1 MNQVMNKK
9 KNISERKAI
18 LATQPGKS
26 AERNTTP
33 AILKVQKNIE
43 TVLEMEKENVQSRSV
58 AEHIADKVTTYAGST
73 PFIIFHIIWFGG
85 WILLN
90 GRILGIH
97 PFDPFPFSFLTLVV
111 SLEAIFL
118 TLLVLMSQN
127 RMTKEADKRA
137 HLDLQINMLD
147 EQETT
152 MILRMVQNISKHL
165 GLKDELDDSIKEL
178 CEETDV
184 NHVAKTLD
192 EKVNGNGLVNKA

>member
-1 MNQVMNKK
+1 MEKEISAKK
-9 KNISERKAI
+9 
-18 LATQPGKS
+18 QP
-26 AERNTTP
+26 ADT
-33 AILKVQKNIE
+33 VQKNIE
-43 TVLEMEKENVQSRSV
+43 TILKLENESV
-58 AEHIADKVTTYAGST
+58 KSLSPVEHIADKVTTFAGST
-73 PFIIFHIIWFGG
+73 PFIIIHIIWFAG

-90 GRILGIH
+90 CSMIPGIK

-152 MILRMVQNISKHL
+152 MILRMVQKITKHL
-165 GLKDELDDSIKEL
+165 GLEEETDTPNKDL
-178 CEETDV
+178 CEETDIST
-184 NHVAKTLD
+184 VAKIIE
-192 EKVNGNGLVNKA
+192 EKIETK

>member
-1 MNQVMNKK
+1 MERNRMNGLMKK
-9 KNISERKAI
+9 DDRGTIQKNISTI
-18 LATQPGKS
+18 L
-26 AERNTTP
+26 E
-33 AILKVQKNIE
+33 
-43 TVLEMEKENVQSRSV
+43 LEKQAVEKRSR
-58 AEHIADKVTTYAGST
+58 AEHIADKITSVAGST
-73 PFIIFHIIWFGG
+73 PFIILHVCWFAA

-90 GRILGIH
+90 GSVIPGMRA
-97 PFDPFPFSFLTLVV
+97 FDPFPFSFLTLMV

-152 MILRMVQNISKHL
+152 VILRMVQKIGKHL
-165 GLKDELDDSIKEL
+165 GLEEEINESLKDL

-184 NHVAKTLD
+184 NNVAQALD
-192 EKVNGNGLVNKA
+192 EQSSV

>member
-1 MNQVMNKK
+1 MDTTKSKNNREQKAYANPSNQKEKETVRR
-9 KNISERKAI
+9 E
-18 LATQPGKS
+18 ATT
-26 AERNTTP
+26 AADT
-33 AILKVQKNIE
+33 VQKNIE
-43 TVLEMEKENVQSRSV
+43 TIMALERDAARSRST
-58 AEHIADKVTTYAGST
+58 AENIADKVTSFAGST
-73 PFIIFHIIWFGG
+73 PFIVLHIIWFGG

-90 GRILGIH
+90 ERIIPGMA

-152 MILRMVQNISKHL
+152 MILRVVQKIANHL
-165 GLKDELDDSIKEL
+165 GLKEETDESMKEL
-178 CEETDV
+178 CEETDISR
-184 NHVAKTLD
+184 VAQSLD
-192 EKVNGNGLVNKA
+192 EKSSM